1 MDFRKAVIGGR
12 SVGVPGVL
20 RALEL
25 AHQAHGRLDWG
36 QDFQPAIAA
45 AAAGFAVSPR
55 LHELLSQGSVLP
67 QDPMARALFYQP
79 DGQALP
85 VGALLRNPDLAER
98 SEEHT
103 SELQSLMRISYAVF

>member
-55 LHELLSQGSVLP
+55 LHELLSQDRVLP
-67 QDPMARALFYQP
+67 PDPMARALFYQP
-79 DGQALP
+79 NGQALP
-85 VGALLRNPDLAER
+85 VGALLRKRTNESRVGHAVGRRLRTRWSP
-98 SEEHT
+98 HT
-103 SELQSLMRISYAVF
+103 